1 MARTRV
7 RTAVPRLLLR
17 PRGPVLALSAAAL
30 SLLIAGCGSTDGATT
45 GASAAPGGS
54 GSGSAGSG
62 KPVVVVTTTWEGA
75 FAKAAGA
82 EDITVIVPQSVHH
95 APDYDPKPSDL
106 AAVAKADF
114 VLYAPF
120 EPYAAKI
127 KEAAGSKAKLV
138 EVNLDN
144 DPAKAGAEVLRLGG
158 LFGTKDAA
166 ARWKTGL
173 DGEVGKLN
181 GELKSAWPGGRSPNV
196 VAQAFTGWAAGLA
209 GATQVGS
216 YGPEPVTPSQLA
228 TLSAKKPALVL
239 DNAHMTTGPVLPD
252 SGAKQVEIVNYPG
265 EDLDLLKVYRDAA
278 AELKKA
284 MGAAG

>member
-7 RTAVPRLLLR
+7 RTARIASL
-17 PRGPVLALSAAAL
+17 LALTTAL
-30 SLLIAGCGSTDGATT
+30 PLLAGCGSGDDPGPE
-45 GASAAPGGS
+45 AAKA
-54 GSGSAGSG
+54 AGG

-82 EDITVIVPQSVHH
+82 GDVTVIVPQSVHH

-127 KEAAGSKAKLV
+127 KEAAGSKARLV

-144 DPAKAGAEVLRLGG
+144 DPVKAAAEVTRLGG

-166 ARWKTGL
+166 ARFKTRL
-173 DGEVGKLN
+173 EAEVADLN
-181 GELKSAWPGGRSPNV
+181 GELRSAWPGGKSPSV
-196 VAQAFTGWAAGLA
+196 VSQVFTGWAAGLA
-209 GATQVGS
+209 GATTVGT
-216 YGPEPVTPSQLA
+216 YGPEPVTPAQLA
-228 TLSAKKPALVL
+228 ELSAKKPAFVL
-239 DNAHMTTGPVLPD
+239 DNAHMSTGTVLPD
-252 SGAKQVEIVNYPG
+252 AGAKQVRIVNYPG
-265 EDLDLLKVYRDAA
+265 EDLDLLAVYRNAA
-278 AELKKA
+278 AELRKA
-284 MGAAG
+284 MGQV

>member
-7 RTAVPRLLLR
+7 RIPSL
-17 PRGPVLALSAAAL
+17 LALSTAGIV
-30 SLLIAGCGSTDGATT
+30 LLTGCGDSDSTGKADASSPTA
-45 GASAAPGGS
+45 GASASTDA
-54 GSGSAGSG
+54 AE
-62 KPVVVVTTTWEGA
+62 KPTVVVTTTWEGA

-144 DPAKAGAEVLRLGG
+144 DPDKVKAEVDKLAGM
-158 LFGTKDAA
+158 FGTKNAA
-166 ARWKTGL
+166 TTWKTGF
-173 DGEVGKLN
+173 DTEYTKLN
-181 GELKSAWPGGRSPNV
+181 KEVQAAWPGGKAPAV
-196 VAQAFTGWAAGLA
+196 VSQVFTVWAAKLA
-209 GATQVGS
+209 GAAPVGT
-216 YGPEPVTPSQLA
+216 YGPEAVTPAQLA
-228 TLSAKKPALVL
+228 ELSAKKPALVL
-239 DNAHMTTGPVLPD
+239 DNAHMSTGTVLPD
-252 SGAKQVEIVNYPG
+252 SGAKQVKIVNYPG
-265 EDLDLLKVYRDAA
+265 DDLDLLAVYRNAA

-284 MGAAG
+284 AGAS

>member
-7 RTAVPRLLLR
+7 RTARLASL
-17 PRGPVLALSAAAL
+17 VALSTVL
-30 SLLIAGCGSTDGATT
+30 PLLTGCGEDEPAAGTDRNGAV
-45 GASAAPGGS
+45 
-54 GSGSAGSG
+54 G

-120 EPYAAKI
+120 EPYAAKV

-144 DPAKAGAEVLRLGG
+144 DPVKAGAEVERLGG
-158 LFGTKDAA
+158 LFGTKDTAS
-166 ARWKTGL
+166 RWKAGL
-173 DGEVGKLN
+173 DSEVAKLN
-181 GELKSAWPGGRSPNV
+181 GELKAAWPGGKSPV
-196 VAQAFTGWAAGLA
+196 VVSQVFTTWAAGLA
-209 GATQVGS
+209 GVAPVGT
-216 YGPEPVTPSQLA
+216 YGPEPVTPAQLA
-228 TLSAKKPALVL
+228 SLSAKKPAFVL
-239 DNAHMTTGPVLPD
+239 DNAHMSTGTVLPD
-252 SGAKQVEIVNYPG
+252 SGAKQVTVVNYPG
-265 EDLDLLKVYRDAA
+265 QDLDLLAVYRNAA
-278 AELKKA
+278 AELRKA
-284 MGAAG
+284 MSAS

>member
-7 RTAVPRLLLR
+7 RIPSL
-17 PRGPVLALSAAAL
+17 LALSAA
-30 SLLIAGCGSTDGATT
+30 LLLTAACGNDPSPEDTKSQEGVNPQ
-45 GASAAPGGS
+45 AA
-54 GSGSAGSG
+54 

-82 EDITVIVPQSVHH
+82 EDVKVIVPQSVHH

-144 DPAKAGAEVLRLGG
+144 DPDKAAAEVARLAG
-158 LFGTKDAA
+158 LFGTGDAA
-166 ARWKTGL
+166 TRWKTDFDTQYAQL
-173 DGEVGKLN
+173 NKEVQAG
-181 GELKSAWPGGRSPNV
+181 WPGGRSPSV
-196 VAQAFTGWAAGLA
+196 VTQVFTAWSAKLA
-209 GATQVGS
+209 GATTVGT
-216 YGPEPVTPSQLA
+216 YGPEAVTPAQLA
-228 TLSAKKPALVL
+228 ELSAKKPELVL
-239 DNAHMTTGPVLPD
+239 DNAHMSTGTVLPD
-252 SGAKQVEIVNYPG
+252 SGAKQVKIVNYPG
-265 EDLDLLKVYRDAA
+265 RTWICWRSTATRRPS
-278 AELKKA
+278 
-284 MGAAG
+284 

>member
-7 RTAVPRLLLR
+7 RFASL
-17 PRGPVLALSAAAL
+17 LALSAALAL
-30 SLLIAGCGSTDGATT
+30 VTGCAEGDGTASKDGAPAHE
-45 GASAAPGGS
+45 G
-54 GSGSAGSG
+54 G

-82 EDITVIVPQSVHH
+82 RDVKVIVPQSVHH

-106 AAVAKADF
+106 AAVGKADF

-144 DPAKAGAEVLRLGG
+144 DSDKVRAEVARLGQ
-158 LFGTKDAA
+158 LFGTGAA
-166 ARWKTGL
+166 AAQWTTSF
-173 DGEVGKLN
+173 DAEYAKLSKDVQ
-181 GELKSAWPGGRSPNV
+181 GAWPGGQSPAV
-196 VAQAFTGWAAGLA
+196 VSQVFTTWSAKLA
-209 GATQVGS
+209 GATPVGT
-216 YGPEPVTPSQLA
+216 YGPEAVTPAQLA
-228 TLSAKKPALVL
+228 ELSGKKPALVL
-239 DNAHMTTGPVLPD
+239 DNAHMSTGTVLPD

-265 EDLDLLKVYRDAA
+265 EDLDLLPIFRNAA
-278 AELKKA
+278 AGLKKA
-284 MGAAG
+284 MGGS

>member
-7 RTAVPRLLLR
+7 RTSSL
-17 PRGPVLALSAAAL
+17 LALSAALAL
-30 SLLIAGCGSTDGATT
+30 VAGCGDGT
-45 GASAAPGGS
+45 GSGAVADAPAKGGPPAPG
-54 GSGSAGSG
+54 
-62 KPVVVVTTTWEGA
+62 KDRPVVVVTTTWEGA

-82 EDITVIVPQSVHH
+82 EDVKVIVPQSVHH

-127 KEAAGSKAKLV
+127 KEAAGSGAKLV

-144 DPAKAGAEVLRLGG
+144 DPDKVRAEVDRLGA
-158 LFGTKDAA
+158 LFGTRDAA
-166 ARWKTGL
+166 TRWKAGF
-173 DGEVGKLN
+173 DSEYGRLN
-181 GELKSAWPGGRSPNV
+181 KDLQAAWPGGKSPSV
-196 VAQAFTGWAAGLA
+196 VAQVFTGWAAKLA
-209 GATQVGS
+209 GATAVGT
-216 YGPEPVTPSQLA
+216 YGPEAVTPGQLA
-228 TLSAKKPALVL
+228 GLSAKKPSLVL
-239 DNAHMTTGPVLPD
+239 DNAHMSTGTVLPD

-265 EDLDLLKVYRDAA
+265 EDLDLLPVYRNAA

-284 MGAAG
+284 MGDS

>member
-7 RTAVPRLLLR
+7 RIPSL
-17 PRGPVLALSAAAL
+17 LALSAA
-30 SLLIAGCGSTDGATT
+30 LLLTAACGNDPSPEDTKSQEGVNPQ
-45 GASAAPGGS
+45 AA
-54 GSGSAGSG
+54 

-82 EDITVIVPQSVHH
+82 EDVKVIVPQSVHH

-144 DPAKAGAEVLRLGG
+144 DPDKAAAEVARLAG
-158 LFGTKDAA
+158 LFGTGDAA
-166 ARWKTGL
+166 TRWKTDFDTQYAQL
-173 DGEVGKLN
+173 NKEVQAG
-181 GELKSAWPGGRSPNV
+181 WPGGRSPSV
-196 VAQAFTGWAAGLA
+196 VTQVFTAWSAKLA
-209 GATQVGS
+209 GATTVGT
-216 YGPEPVTPSQLA
+216 YGPEAVTPAQLA
-228 TLSAKKPALVL
+228 ELSAKKPELVL
-239 DNAHMTTGPVLPD
+239 DNAHMSTGTVLPD
-252 SGAKQVEIVNYPG
+252 SGAKQVKIVNYPG
-265 EDLDLLKVYRDAA
+265 EDLDLLAVYRNAA

-284 MGAAG
+284 MGAS

>member
-7 RTAVPRLLLR
+7 RITSL
-17 PRGPVLALSAAAL
+17 LALSAALAL
-30 SLLIAGCGSTDGATT
+30 VTGCGNSADPTAADENPAKAGAP
-45 GASAAPGGS
+45 AAGKD
-54 GSGSAGSG
+54 

-82 EDITVIVPQSVHH
+82 EDVKVIVPQSVHH

-144 DPAKAGAEVLRLGG
+144 DPDKVKAEVDKLGA
-158 LFGTKDAA
+158 LFGTQDAA
-166 ARWKTGL
+166 TKWKTGF
-173 DGEVGKLN
+173 DTEYGKLN
-181 GELKSAWPGGRSPNV
+181 KDLQAVWPGGKSPSV
-196 VAQAFTGWAAGLA
+196 VAQVFTGWAGKLA
-209 GATQVGS
+209 GATTVGT
-216 YGPEPVTPSQLA
+216 YGPEAVTPAQLA
-228 TLSAKKPALVL
+228 ELSAKKPALVL
-239 DNAHMTTGPVLPD
+239 DNAHMSTGTVLPD
-252 SGAKQVEIVNYPG
+252 SGAKQVKIVNYPG
-265 EDLDLLKVYRDAA
+265 DDLDLLPVYRNAA
-278 AELKKA
+278 TELKKA
-284 MGAAG
+284 MG